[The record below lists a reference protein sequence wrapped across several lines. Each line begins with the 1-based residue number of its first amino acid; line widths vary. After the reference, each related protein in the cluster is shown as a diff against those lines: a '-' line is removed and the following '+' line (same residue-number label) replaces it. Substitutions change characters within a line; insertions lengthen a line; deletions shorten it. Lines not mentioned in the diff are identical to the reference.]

1 MLLESVDPDGVLS
14 NLTEAGP
21 IASANRVNVI
31 ARTVA
36 VLERLA
42 ALNREREAQVKEL
55 RATLKG
61 LKDGNGKTPALAN
74 GSNMNHVNA
83 APASLQQF
91 PQQQQQQQFTQQQ
104 QQKGGGG
111 AGGQCMMMVP
121 MLVSADRSTAIPH
134 PGSQPMNMMGGA
146 TPQTMQPMTNPQ
158 MMPMMA
164 AGSLQGGM
172 MPMGSGGMPM
182 MMMMPQNNMMA
193 PVGGHPLQQQVQQN
207 QQQQVDTVP
216 GSSQSQGQQAQS
228 MNGVGNH
235 SSNISNQMNMMSMMM
250 VNGSSQ
256 VATMPSQQAL
266 NYNNH
271 THPQYH
277 VSVENDNKRLKSG
290 DGDSSKGPSQK

>member
-1 MLLESVDPDGVLS
+1 MLLENVDPDGILS

-74 GSNMNHVNA
+74 GSNT

-91 PQQQQQQQFTQQQ
+91 PQQQQQQQFPQQQ
-104 QQKGGGG
+104 QQQQGGGG

-121 MLVSADRSTAIPH
+121 MLVSADRSMAIPH
-134 PGSQPMNMMGGA
+134 PGSQPMNMMGGTASQA
-146 TPQTMQPMTNPQ
+146 TQPMTNPQ

-172 MPMGSGGMPM
+172 MPMGNGGMPM

-207 QQQQVDTVP
+207 QQQQVDSVS
-216 GSSQSQGQQAQS
+216 GSSQPQGQQAQA

-235 SSNISNQMNMMSMMM
+235 SSSMSNQMNMMSMMM

-256 VATMPSQQAL
+256 VATMPPQQSL

-271 THPQYH
+271 TLPQH
-277 VSVENDNKRLKSG
+277 QVSVENDNKRLKAG
-290 DGDSSKGPSQK
+290 DGDTSKGPSQK